1 MFLHAILI
9 YVFVSLG
16 SWSIVVGLVLYD
28 RWRYG
33 NRRSRLQARRRS
45 RVGVALPETS
55 EVVDADD
62 QREPG
67 PS

>member
-1 MFLHAILI
+1 MFLHAILL

-28 RWRYG
+28 RWKYG
-33 NRRSRLQARRRS
+33 NRRSR
-45 RVGVALPETS
+45 VGGTVSETS